1 MPPLTNPPA
10 RPRSAVLDTR
20 HVERAAAMIVELG
33 DDLDR
38 HLEDET
44 RPSERMRLLREA
56 TNRITRTANDAV
68 QAYRR
73 ARRALDAEL
82 RRPSADVDAVNR
94 LGERLT
100 AARDDVLAALD
111 AANARYPHANSGAGD
126 EPSRTDEHRA

>member
-10 RPRSAVLDTR
+10 RPRAAVLDTQ

-33 DDLDR
+33 SDLDR
-38 HLEDET
+38 RLQRET
-44 RPSERMRLLREA
+44 RPAERMRLLREA

-73 ARRALDAEL
+73 ARRSLDAEL
-82 RRPSADVDAVNR
+82 RRPSADVEAMNR

-100 AARDDVLAALD
+100 TARADVLQALE
-111 AANARYPHANSGAGD
+111 AANARYPQADPAGID
-126 EPSRTDEHRA
+126 QSARNAD

>member
-10 RPRSAVLDTR
+10 RPRAAVLDTQ

-33 DDLDR
+33 SDLDR
-38 HLEDET
+38 RLAEES
-44 RPSERMRLLREA
+44 RPSERVRLLRET

-73 ARRALDAEL
+73 ARRSLDAEL
-82 RRPSADVDAVNR
+82 RRPSADVEAVTR

-100 AARDDVLAALD
+100 AARANVLTALE
-111 AANARYPHANSGAGD
+111 AANARYPQAEVPTEAAG
-126 EPSRTDEHRA
+126 STDQSND